1 MFSAADTKS
10 NTGVGST
17 RSARLSPW
25 LLKPEVVPLSPMAL
39 EYFEHP
45 PSTFLALNA
54 GRLHQFQS
62 PLILQQ
68 LASAILSA
76 GDFARTD
83 PDITKFFESYGYAES
98 CAMCLFLATKPSTSS
113 NDL

>member
-1 MFSAADTKS
+1 
-10 NTGVGST
+10 
-17 RSARLSPW
+17 
-25 LLKPEVVPLSPMAL
+25 MAL
-39 EYFEHP
+39 EYIEHP
-45 PSTFLALNA
+45 ASTFLALNA
-54 GRLHQFQS
+54 GRLHQFQP

-76 GDFARTD
+76 GEFARAD

-98 CAMCLFLATKPSTSS
+98 CTMCLFLATKPSSS